1 MYMICY
7 VHPYRTDTWEIV
19 SGEDAMN
26 LRAEVLM
33 MELGISEEEIM
44 VFDMDDEIKINL
56 LD

>member
-26 LRAEVLM
+26 LRVEELM
-33 MELGISEEEIM
+33 MELGISDEDIM
-44 VFDMDDEIKINL
+44 VFDMDDEIK
-56 LD
+56 

>member
-26 LRAEVLM
+26 LRVEVLM
-33 MELGISEEEIM
+33 MTLGLSDDEIM
-44 VFDMDDEIKINL
+44 VFNMDDEVK
-56 LD
+56 